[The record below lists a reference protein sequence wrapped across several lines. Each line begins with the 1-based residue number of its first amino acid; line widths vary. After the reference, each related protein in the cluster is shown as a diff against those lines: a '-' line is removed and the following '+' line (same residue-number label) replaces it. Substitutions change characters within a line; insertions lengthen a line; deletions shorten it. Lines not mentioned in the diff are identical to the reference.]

1 MQEEATYKILHL
13 LRYPLAAI
21 GIASVAVIS
30 VVVSLTGPD
39 DPADTVEAFS
49 EYLQTTEDIQITT
62 NADAPVN
69 QQQTQTSSIDLQEA
83 TSQYR
88 KTLRVE
94 TLIGNSYIPNFVPQG
109 NLVSSITSFT
119 PANPKPVNNAP
130 STPDSSQPIQPP
142 PVENTNPPTNF
153 IPAVEQWRSTVTTA
167 IINYGGAAS
176 DTNRFLRIMQC
187 ESMGQPDVTN
197 SSSGAAGL
205 MQHMPQYWD
214 QRAISAGFAGSS
226 PYDPLANINVSAWL
240 IYQASGGGWQH
251 WVCQ

>member
-1 MQEEATYKILHL
+1 M
-13 LRYPLAAI
+13 
-21 GIASVAVIS
+21 
-30 VVVSLTGPD
+30 VSLTGPD

-49 EYLQTTEDIQITT
+49 EYLQTTENIQITP

-88 KTLRVE
+88 ETLRVE
-94 TLIGNSYIPNFVPQG
+94 TLTGNSYIPNFVPQG

-119 PANPKPVNNAP
+119 PTTPKPVNNGP

-142 PVENTNPPTNF
+142 LGENTNPPTNF

>member
-1 MQEEATYKILHL
+1 MQEEAAYKILHL
-13 LRYPLAAI
+13 LRYPLAAV

-49 EYLQTTEDIQITT
+49 EYLQTTENIQIAP

-69 QQQTQTSSIDLQEA
+69 QLQTQTTSIDLQQA
-83 TSQYR
+83 MSQYR
-88 KTLRVE
+88 QTLRVG

-119 PANPKPVNNAP
+119 PENPKPVNNSP
-130 STPDSSQPIQPP
+130 STPDNSQPNQPP
-142 PVENTNPPTNF
+142 PVENTNPPTSF

-167 IINYGGAAS
+167 IMNYGGAAS

-251 WVCQ
+251 WVCR

>member
-1 MQEEATYKILHL
+1 MSSQEHNEVLTGRSKKLQEEATYKILHL

-88 KTLRVE
+88 KTLR
-94 TLIGNSYIPNFVPQG
+94 
-109 NLVSSITSFT
+109 
-119 PANPKPVNNAP
+119 
-130 STPDSSQPIQPP
+130 
-142 PVENTNPPTNF
+142 
-153 IPAVEQWRSTVTTA
+153 
-167 IINYGGAAS
+167 
-176 DTNRFLRIMQC
+176 
-187 ESMGQPDVTN
+187 
-197 SSSGAAGL
+197 
-205 MQHMPQYWD
+205 
-214 QRAISAGFAGSS
+214 
-226 PYDPLANINVSAWL
+226 
-240 IYQASGGGWQH
+240 
-251 WVCQ
+251 